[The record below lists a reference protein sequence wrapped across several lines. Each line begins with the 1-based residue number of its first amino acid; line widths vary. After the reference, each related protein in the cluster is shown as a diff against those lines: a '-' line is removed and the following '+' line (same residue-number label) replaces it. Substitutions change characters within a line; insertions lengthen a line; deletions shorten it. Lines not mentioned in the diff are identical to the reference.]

1 MSEFNILMSDQE
13 EEEFWEKLEDE
24 REKNSIPHNS
34 FFQNIRGQRPNEH
47 IESADNRRAA
57 DAYIPNF

>member
-1 MSEFNILMSDQE
+1 MSEFNILMSEQE

-34 FFQNIRGQRPNEH
+34 FFQNIRGQRTNEH

-57 DAYIPNF
+57 DVYIPNF